1 MIDLIEAYAKIKLR
15 LDNDIVVTYYLGNGN
30 KVTKKCK
37 LLNIYKFSYICVLD
51 DDKVSYLRFLDY
63 DMVIESIKSSDS
75 NSYLYY
81 NPYIQE
87 NIFDNGFIKVDSLY
101 DIKRKIMDYNEIEL
115 DNIDD
120 YIEDYLSRG
129 DILEYDDLFFS
140 KKQREEFEVFF
151 NTLIKGLSNYAK
163 KNGFNNEL
171 RHISSG
177 TTSIVYEL
185 GDKIIKI
192 GKPRRY
198 DMIPYFEYL
207 LQPIYNKL
215 MDFDGYPIWVEV
227 TQKVLVLENKDGSA
241 MDSKDKQFNEMLKK
255 IKVFLHSIGLKYYDI
270 HAGNIGILLD
280 DNKIHYDGFDI
291 DVLNEDITSIL
302 NNNNL
307 RVLEKGSFVIIDL
320 DSLEIKNI
328 RKYSNYLRS
337 IGYNE
342 EKIDEFV
349 TTYKHKVKSLRRI

>member
-15 LDNDIVVTYYLGNGN
+15 IDNDIVVTYYLGNGN
-30 KVTKKCK
+30 KITKKYK

-51 DDKVSYLRFLDY
+51 VDKVCYLKFLDY
-63 DMVIESIKSSDS
+63 NMVIESIKSCDS

-81 NPYIQE
+81 NPYI
-87 NIFDNGFIKVDSLY
+87 NDAIFDNGFINIDSFY
-101 DIKRKIMDYNEIEL
+101 DIKRKMMDYNEIDL

-129 DILEYDDLFFS
+129 DLLEYDDLFFS
-140 KKQREEFEVFF
+140 KKQREEFEIFF
-151 NTLIKGLSNYAK
+151 NMLIKGLSNYARK
-163 KNGFNNEL
+163 YGFDDEL
-171 RHISSG
+171 RQISSG

-198 DMIPYFEYL
+198 DTVPYFEYL
-207 LQPIYNKL
+207 LQPIFNKL

-227 TQKVLVLENKDGSA
+227 TQKVFVLENKDGSA
-241 MDSKDKQFNEMLKK
+241 MDSKDKQFNDMLKK
-255 IKVFLHSIGLKYYDI
+255 IKVFLNSIGLKYYDI

-280 DNKIHYDGFDI
+280 DNKIHYDGVDI
-291 DVLNEDITSIL
+291 DVLNDDITSIS

-307 RVLEKGSFVIIDL
+307 RILEKGNFVIIDL
-320 DSLEIKNI
+320 DSLEIRNI

-337 IGYNE
+337 IGYDE

-349 TTYKHKVKSLRRI
+349 NTYKHKVKSLKKI

>member
-15 LDNDIVVTYYLGNGN
+15 IDNDIVVTYYLGNGN

-37 LLNIYKFSYICVLD
+37 LLNIYKFSYICVLV

-81 NPYIQE
+81 NLYIQE

-140 KKQREEFEVFF
+140 KKQREEFELFF

-198 DMIPYFEYL
+198 DTIRYFEYL

-227 TQKVLVLENKDGSA
+227 TQKV
-241 MDSKDKQFNEMLKK
+241 
-255 IKVFLHSIGLKYYDI
+255 
-270 HAGNIGILLD
+270 
-280 DNKIHYDGFDI
+280 
-291 DVLNEDITSIL
+291 
-302 NNNNL
+302 
-307 RVLEKGSFVIIDL
+307 FVYL
-320 DSLEIKNI
+320 T
-328 RKYSNYLRS
+328 RK
-337 IGYNE
+337 
-342 EKIDEFV
+342 
-349 TTYKHKVKSLRRI
+349 